1 MSTQSMILSVLVK
14 MATLANIVKSTL
26 IINSCKSY
34 LCMNNGTCIGQ
45 VEEYK
50 CICVAPYWGEYCEN
64 TDTACDV
71 NHSCP
76 HGGDCD
82 ALTNT
87 CECIT
92 PYTETV
98 SIALKATLQIQCQAI
113 V

>member
-1 MSTQSMILSVLVK
+1 MHHNLVHEQWN
-14 MATLANIVKSTL
+14 LYRPSRRI
-26 IINSCKSY
+26 Y
-34 LCMNNGTCIGQ
+34 
-45 VEEYK
+45 
-50 CICVAPYWGEYCEN
+50 VAPYWGEYCEN

-71 NHSCP
+71 NHPCP

-87 CECIT
+87 CECTT

-98 SIALKATLQIQCQAI
+98 SIALKAALQIQCQAI